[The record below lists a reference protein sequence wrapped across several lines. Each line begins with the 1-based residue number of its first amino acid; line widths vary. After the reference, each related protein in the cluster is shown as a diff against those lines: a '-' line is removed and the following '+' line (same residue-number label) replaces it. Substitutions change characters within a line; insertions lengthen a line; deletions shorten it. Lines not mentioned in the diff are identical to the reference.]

1 MTKFMKILI
10 IGMNGQDGSIAHDYY
25 KKQGHQ
31 IVGITNPNGTAIPS
45 GSSLKYSAKDSVNL
59 DLTQKKIAQELLN
72 SYSPD
77 RILNFAAIHASSDK
91 MSQLEES
98 KRNEIFEV
106 NYSLNENLLN
116 WLAKDKKK
124 TCRIAISLS
133 SHMYTPLR
141 SPSVIDENTKPNP
154 SNAYGLAKFE
164 TFKLLKELRKKT
176 EIYATGSILFTHS
189 SIRSK
194 QEFLLMQIAQQISQI
209 QSKNSDSIKIRD
221 MDAYVDISLAH
232 EVVLGIILS
241 LEQNFPE
248 DFVFSSGKEFTI
260 KSIIKEALE
269 GLHVNSENI
278 KLESTSPNT
287 NNFRL
292 LGNPKKAELELGWE
306 HKTLPHEILMGIVQQ
321 HRKT

>member
-1 MTKFMKILI
+1 MKILI
-10 IGMNGQDGSIAHDYY
+10 IGVNGQDGSIAYDHYQ
-25 KKQGHQ
+25 KLGHQ
-31 IVGITNPNGTAIPS
+31 IVGVTNPNGAALS
-45 GSSLKYSAKDSVNL
+45 SRSSLKYSVQDSVNL
-59 DLTQKKIAQELLN
+59 DLTQKEIALEFLN

-98 KRNEIFEV
+98 KKNEILDV
-106 NYSLNENLLN
+106 NFTLNENLLN

-133 SHMYTPLR
+133 SHMYTPLS
-141 SPSVIDENTKPNP
+141 SPTVIDENTQPNP
-154 SNAYGLAKFE
+154 STAYGFAKFE
-164 TFKLLKELRKKT
+164 TFNLIKELRTKS

-209 QSKNSDSIKIRD
+209 QSKKSESIKIRD
-221 MDAYVDISLAH
+221 IEAYVDISLAH
-232 EVVLGIILS
+232 EVVLGVILS

-260 KSIIKEALE
+260 KSIIKETLE
-269 GLHVNSENI
+269 GLQINSEKI
-278 KLESTSPNT
+278 ELESTLPNT

-306 HKTLPHEILMGIVQQ
+306 HKTLPHEILMGIVKQRSETQ
-321 HRKT
+321 